1 MNRPRILH
9 ERCCEGTAGLT
20 HAGREGR
27 MTPHS
32 YVAAKAWL
40 RVMPKSDQALLVS
53 ACEVAD
59 GKPAQIVVVWSEQNH
74 TTACVNSHVQRRR
87 STMLTSTSK
96 VESSLRQLSA
106 LVAILVLH

>member
-1 MNRPRILH
+1 MH
-9 ERCCEGTAGLT
+9 EQCREVTAGFT

-27 MTPHS
+27 MTHHS

-40 RVMPKSDQALLVS
+40 RVLPKSDQALLVS

-59 GKPAQIVVVWSEQNH
+59 GKPAQIVVVLPEQNH

-87 STMLTSTSK
+87 STMLTNPSK
-96 VESSLRQLSA
+96 VERSLRQLSA